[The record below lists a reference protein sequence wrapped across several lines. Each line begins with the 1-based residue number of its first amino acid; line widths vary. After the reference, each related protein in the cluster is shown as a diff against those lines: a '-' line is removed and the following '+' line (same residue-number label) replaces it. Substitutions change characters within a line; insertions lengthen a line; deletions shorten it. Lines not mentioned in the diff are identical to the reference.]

1 MLFTK
6 QNEYID
12 TNFNVQIEI
21 NNHLL
26 SRTEC
31 VKYLGVIIDDKLI
44 WKPHITLVKKQ
55 VSKASGIICK
65 LKHYIL
71 FRSLK
76 TVYYSIVYSHLPYA
90 ITSWGS
96 SSFSTLNTL
105 NIIHNKLLRIMRFS
119 KFNSNICK
127 LYKDTQ
133 ILTIDQIFKLEIS
146 KLMYKIKFRL
156 VPKQFTE
163 HFTKIEDIHSYHTRQ
178 QSSIEYAIPRTRLKI
193 AQKSFTY
200 IGIRIWSSI
209 DLTICSIPNYH
220 LFVTKLQ
227 HKH

>member
-6 QNEYID
+6 QNEYVD
-12 TNFNVQIEI
+12 TNFNVQI

-31 VKYLGVIIDDKLI
+31 VKYLGVITGDKLI

-65 LKHYIL
+65 FRHYIP

-76 TVYYSIVYSHLPYA
+76 TVHYSIVYSHLRYA

-96 SSFSTLNTL
+96 SSFATLNTL
-105 NIIHNKLLRIMRFS
+105 NIIHNKLLRIMTFS
-119 KFNSNICK
+119 KFNSNVCK

-133 ILTIDQIFKLEIS
+133 ILTVDRIFKLEIS

-163 HFTKIEDIHSYHTRQ
+163 HFCKNYRYSFISYKT
-178 QSSIEYAIPRTRLKI
+178 
-193 AQKSFTY
+193 
-200 IGIRIWSSI
+200 
-209 DLTICSIPNYH
+209 TIKY
-220 LFVTKLQ
+220 
-227 HKH
+227 